1 MVGKR
6 LQTLYD
12 FLLEKG
18 IITSKKDFSDV
29 LGIDYGS
36 LSKYFTNKVNL
47 SLNDLNYLNYK
58 KLGVNIDWLLTG
70 EGEMFCADTPSAEDV
85 NESLPPDVS
94 STGEGIPFY
103 DIDVMAHIS
112 EALDMADE
120 RAAGVM
126 VVPGFR
132 DCFACFPVYGDS
144 MKPKISSGDI
154 IAVSQPVPMDRILWG
169 EIYLVVTDCWRV
181 VKTVHPGVTEEY
193 IVLRSIN
200 PEYTGDTPV
209 RRDDVYA
216 LYLVRGV
223 VSRMGM

>member
-1 MVGKR
+1 MTR
-6 LQTLYD
+6 LETLY
-12 FLLEKG
+12 EVMMTKG
-18 IITSKKDFSDV
+18 IITSKKEFAKKF
-29 LGIDYGS
+29 GFAYA
-36 LSKYFTNKVNL
+36 NL
-47 SLNDLNYLNYK
+47 ARYLNGQLKTTIDSNNYRNFADA
-58 KLGVNIDWLLTG
+58 GVNIDWLLTG
-70 EGEMFCADTPSAEDV
+70 EGEMFRADTTSAEADA